1 MTDIA
6 ARADRVR
13 AITEADF
20 GNVIAQFI
28 SQVDER
34 TAMPP
39 ARCGS
44 VEKPQHIRSGM
55 VFMEIMPSTPGDAAL
70 RDHDPS
76 PPAHNAG

>member
-1 MTDIA
+1 MTDIT

-20 GNVIAQFI
+20 GNVIAQLI
-28 SQVDER
+28 AQVDER
-34 TAMPP
+34 IAMPA

-55 VFMEIMPSTPGDAAL
+55 VFMETMPSASGNAAL

-76 PPAHNAG
+76 PPTHNAG